1 MKKGIGAV
9 FLILSVL
16 ALAILSCAGTP
27 PASKAPRKAEEKPG
41 TLVFLHVNTAAEYH
55 DISAIAIEKWKTA
68 GIASYS
74 VDRYAGKA
82 SSLIVLE
89 IGTFVITG
97 KKIRIVAGDY
107 DLEGTIDDTE
117 IVIGSMVYTLQ

>member
-1 MKKGIGAV
+1 MKKGIGVV
-9 FLILSVL
+9 FLILFVL
-16 ALAILSCAGTP
+16 SMGIWSCAGTS
-27 PASKAPRKAEEKPG
+27 PASKAPEKAEEKPG
-41 TLVFLHVNTAAEYH
+41 TLVFLHVNGAAEYH

-74 VDRYAGKA
+74 VDRYEAKA

-107 DLEGTIDDTE
+107 DLEGTINDTE
-117 IVIGSMVYTLQ
+117 IVIGGMVYTLQ